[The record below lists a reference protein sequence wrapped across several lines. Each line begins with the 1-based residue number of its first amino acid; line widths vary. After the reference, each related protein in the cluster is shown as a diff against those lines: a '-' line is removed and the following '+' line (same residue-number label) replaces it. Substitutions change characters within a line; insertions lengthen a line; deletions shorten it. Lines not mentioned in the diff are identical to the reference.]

1 MELDDLKAAWQVLDR
16 RVERLDAL
24 ELGRQRQSRLT
35 GIQRSL
41 RWLLLGQG
49 LQLLTGVILC
59 LIFAPYWVAHR
70 AELQWLI
77 CGLALHGYGV
87 LLIAFS
93 IHTMLR
99 LRQLDYGA
107 PLLVIRQ
114 QMAQLAR
121 WKLSVE
127 WPVFASL
134 GCFIWIPLT
143 LVLFGSIGADLWRHA
158 PGVVAGFIA
167 SGFACLGLVIAGL
180 RLIARAGRDPAANR
194 WGQWLRDSALGGRIV
209 RAERELAELAA
220 FTRE

>member
-1 MELDDLKAAWQVLDR
+1 MELDELKAAWQVLDR

-24 ELGRQRQSRLT
+24 ELGRQPQSRLS

-41 RWLLLGQG
+41 RWLQLGQG

-70 AELQWLI
+70 AEPQWLI

-93 IHTMLR
+93 INAMLR

-107 PLLVIRQ
+107 PLLAIRQ
-114 QMAQLAR
+114 RMAELAR

-127 WPVFASL
+127 WPVLASF

-158 PGVVAGFIA
+158 PGVVVGFIA
-167 SGFACLGLVIAGL
+167 SGFACLGLVVTGL
-180 RLIARAGRDPAANR
+180 RMIARAGRDPAANR
-194 WGQWLRDSALGGRIV
+194 WGQWLRDSALGGPIV
-209 RAERELAELAA
+209 RAERELAELEA